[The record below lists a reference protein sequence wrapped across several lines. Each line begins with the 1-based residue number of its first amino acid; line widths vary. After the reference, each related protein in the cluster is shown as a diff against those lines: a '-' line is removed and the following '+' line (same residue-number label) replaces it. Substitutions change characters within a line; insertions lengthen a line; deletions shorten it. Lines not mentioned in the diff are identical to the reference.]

1 MHITTHHAKNIA
13 NAITNLAL
21 YSALALSPIAAV
33 GQMPM
38 PSAQPTP
45 AQTQPDAAAQPQDT
59 QAQITQLKQQV
70 ARLQIA
76 LQQSKAKKT
85 NPSKDT
91 LNSAKPAMG
100 MGDDS
105 GEMGG
110 MSSGAAKPSMAPMK
124 DDSGEMSA
132 MASSD
137 AAMKSG
143 DAKPM
148 GGSGCCGMSMG
159 KPMPKAGGM
168 AGDKMT
174 GMPGGNMPSKSAKA
188 MSGSTTTETPH
199 LLHVGAKDFFLDH
212 AQHLGLTSEQ
222 KSGLEDIKS
231 KAMQQKVT
239 SQKKID
245 LEQQEL
251 WQLTSADQPNSAQI
265 DSKVQEIA
273 KLNGDQ
279 QIAFIHSVTEAA
291 GLLNDEQK
299 AAAVKSM
306 SAGTKMKPSAPMKKM
321 M

>member
-1 MHITTHHAKNIA
+1 MHIPTQYATKAVS
-13 NAITNLAL
+13 AITTLVL
-21 YSALALSPIAAV
+21 YSAILVNPTHAGA
-33 GQMPM
+33 QMAM
-38 PSAQPTP
+38 PSSQPTQAQPV
-45 AQTQPDAAAQPQDT
+45 AAAQAQDM

-70 ARLQIA
+70 AQLQAA
-76 LQQSKAKKT
+76 LQQNKTKK
-85 NPSKDT
+85 PASPKG
-91 LNSAKPAMG
+91 SMGAAKPAMG
-100 MGDDS
+100 MEDDS

-110 MSSGAAKPSMAPMK
+110 MSSGAAKTPMAPMK
-124 DDSGEMSA
+124 DDGGEMSA
-132 MASSD
+132 MAPPGG
-137 AAMKSG
+137 AMKSG

-168 AGDKMT
+168 ADDKMT
-174 GMPGGNMPSKSAKA
+174 GMPSKSAKA
-188 MSGSTTTETPH
+188 MSGATTEVPH
-199 LLHVGAKDFFLDH
+199 LLHVGANDFFLDH

-222 KSGLEDIKS
+222 KSGLENIKS
-231 KAMQQKVT
+231 NAMRQKVA
-239 SQKKID
+239 SQKMID

-265 DSKVQEIA
+265 DRKVQEIA

-306 SAGTKMKPSAPMKKM
+306 SPGTKMKPSAPMKKM
-321 M
+321 PM